1 MSEWLILQVKKA
13 TNICTKLHNVYFYPC
28 EEKSQGYFNT
38 YSLFIAFKISYC
50 YLSSMLKSRFFENYA
65 DIVSDCPVRQI

>member
-1 MSEWLILQVKKA
+1 MSGWLILQVKKA

-38 YSLFIAFKISYC
+38 YSLFIAFKIAHG
-50 YLSSMLKSRFFENYA
+50 YLRSVFKSCLFKNCA
-65 DIVSDCPVRQI
+65 DIIAYSAV